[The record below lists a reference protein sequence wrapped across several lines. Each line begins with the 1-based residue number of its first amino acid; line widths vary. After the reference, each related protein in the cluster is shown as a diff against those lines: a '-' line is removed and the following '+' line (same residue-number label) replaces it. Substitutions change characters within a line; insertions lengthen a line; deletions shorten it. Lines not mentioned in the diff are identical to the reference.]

1 LKKEKNLGETVTFAM
16 SEAASITDI
25 RRRKDGLVRNAKAY
39 KMPKKILG
47 TDLCHLIEHNYHG
60 NYQNICTHINIYI
73 YIYINSRANYDGS
86 RQQTIDHDIITN

>member
-1 LKKEKNLGETVTFAM
+1 MFISALHLISVMIHLFGVAATPRDLQCM

-47 TDLCHLIEHNYHG
+47 TDLCHLIEHG

-73 YIYINSRANYDGS
+73 YIY
-86 RQQTIDHDIITN
+86 